1 MERIQT
7 YVANQQILAA
17 ELNAIQDAALEF
29 DAGTSTTN
37 TITGTARA
45 PKAIVWSDSQALAAG
60 ELAVVDTRDWLDAIL
75 HVSYYVPGNGDRIP
89 GATNDYL
96 FDGVPTMRVG
106 YTGLGGLGA
115 ASAAVVNGVPPVPAS
130 GTSWAMQIT
139 TNVWLYAQPTS
150 GSLRIYNGTGS
161 QILTPTL
168 IVFATGATGLR

>member
-1 MERIQT
+1 MDRIQT
-7 YVANQQILAA
+7 YAANQQILDT

-29 DAGTSTTN
+29 DGGTSTTN
-37 TITGTARA
+37 LLASSPRA

-60 ELAVVDTRDWLDAIL
+60 ELVVVDTRNWLDAIL

-96 FDGVPTMRVG
+96 FDGAPTLRIG

-130 GTSWAMQIT
+130 GTSWALQIT
-139 TNVWLYAQPTS
+139 TNVWLYAQPST
-150 GSLRIYNGTGS
+150 GSLRLYNATAS
-161 QILTPTL
+161 QILTPAL
-168 IVFATGATGLR
+168 VVFATAATGLR